1 MDVRASKDVLRLKK
15 FGSGCT
21 NTADL
26 VVVCD
31 VGTRY
36 DSWAGWSGA
45 LPYAAPGSKAGDTGR
60 LRMTY
65 EAPDGHVATATTR
78 VVVGGPI
85 LEVRAP
91 KVVGGIRPGA
101 ETSMDSGGAQHG
113 RDHRPRRRPAADRRQ
128 RAAAVTALRE
138 LPLQRADRGAQT
150 AYCTFPDLRSPPG
163 RTVVFGPGLRMRT
176 PRSSTTPICASRPGR
191 STSARVRSRAHDE
204 PGTGRRRSPARTG
217 ECARAAGGAW
227 SDDAEVW
234 TMVHT
239 DNPADYAAI
248 GDRGGR
254 AGRRA
259 RRADR
264 RAQRRPG
271 RPRPG
276 RRLRPRLHP
285 PRGSTVVK
293 EPMQ

>member
-138 LPLQRADRGAQT
+138 LPLQR
-150 AYCTFPDLRSPPG
+150 
-163 RTVVFGPGLRMRT
+163 
-176 PRSSTTPICASRPGR
+176 GR
-191 STSARVRSRAHDE
+191 S
-204 PGTGRRRSPARTG
+204 
-217 ECARAAGGAW
+217 
-227 SDDAEVW
+227 
-234 TMVHT
+234 
-239 DNPADYAAI
+239 
-248 GDRGGR
+248 
-254 AGRRA
+254 

-264 RAQRRPG
+264 VLHVPRPALATGPDRGVRPRPADAHPKVIDHADLRQSAWPLDLGPYEAVRMTSPGPAGDGPRLEPVSAHGRPG
-271 RPRPG
+271 RVER
-276 RRLRPRLHP
+276 
-285 PRGSTVVK
+285 
-293 EPMQ
+293 